1 MPSNNFG
8 WSLSDTVENPR
19 RTGLANFRYKLL
31 QYQSNVTR
39 SDDDEDLPAKT
50 QHRLVSDET
59 TAHGLVNGSSV
70 FPFSRP
76 VKPYYR
82 RENSVSQCSD
92 SCFGSDYP
100 SLTSTGSPEP
110 EILEMNTERARP
122 WINLSEANQST
133 GWTATTDDVPRT
145 PSGPPST
152 TSTDVWRGSIHYAKA
167 VMERREGE
175 MSSMFDQLHEIEDDL
190 TSMNNQVGKVSHTLQ
205 QCSQRRRLVRA
216 PRATSSLYQS
226 QSVSSLNS
234 QQNSSPFSSF
244 TSQQQRRSNCS
255 WSCRNLDSLTEDE
268 MADIVHRLLT
278 RICEFTLARQEG
290 RKDIPLIV

>member
-1 MPSNNFG
+1 M
-8 WSLSDTVENPR
+8 
-19 RTGLANFRYKLL
+19 
-31 QYQSNVTR
+31 QYF
-39 SDDDEDLPAKT
+39 AK
-50 QHRLVSDET
+50 Q
-59 TAHGLVNGSSV
+59 
-70 FPFSRP
+70 
-76 VKPYYR
+76 
-82 RENSVSQCSD
+82 
-92 SCFGSDYP
+92 
-100 SLTSTGSPEP
+100 TGSLEP

-145 PSGPPST
+145 PST